1 MSKQVSTSLRNRVAD
16 ARVENL
22 DALELFD
29 SSGSVIA
36 DATGI
41 SWNAAGAQDD
51 GAVYVSGTPTLTGT
65 AAAAGGA
72 DAVEARYYDDAGSS
86 GDELSGLV
94 VAQGTS
100 PSAWS
105 LGTSYTQGDLVS
117 NTLSG
122 VQFFFRADSQ
132 HSASADTEPGAGK
145 LWPGTW
151 TLVDILIENTNIVD
165 GQTIDI
171 TVAAVVEPSLLQ

>member
-1 MSKQVSTSLRNRVAD
+1 MPKTVSTALRNRVAD
-16 ARVENL
+16 ARVQNL

-29 SSGSVIA
+29 GSRNVIA
-36 DATGI
+36 RVTGV
-41 SWNAAGAQDD
+41 SWNPAGATDD
-51 GAVYVSGTPTLTGT
+51 GAVYLSGTPTLTGT
-65 AAAAGGA
+65 ANAGSGA
-72 DAVEARYYDDAGSS
+72 DAAEARYYDDAGSS

-100 PSAWS
+100 PGAWS
-105 LGTSYTQGDLVS
+105 LGTSYAQGDLVS

-122 VQFFFRADSQ
+122 VTFYFEADSG
-132 HSASADTEPGAGK
+132 HTASADTEPGAGE

>member
-1 MSKQVSTSLRNRVAD
+1 MPKTVSSSLRNRVAD
-16 ARVENL
+16 ARVQNL

-29 SSGSVIA
+29 GSSNVIA
-36 DATGI
+36 RVTGI
-41 SWNAAGAQDD
+41 SWDAAGATDD

-65 AAAAGGA
+65 TNAGSGA

-86 GDELSGLV
+86 GDALEGLI

-100 PSAWS
+100 PPAWS
-105 LGTSYTQGDLVS
+105 YGTTYSQGDLVS

-122 VQFFFRADSQ
+122 VTFYFQADSG
-132 HSASADTEPGAGK
+132 HTASTSDEPGAGE

-165 GQTIDI
+165 GQTVD
-171 TVAAVVEPSLLQ
+171 VNSAVIVEPALLQ